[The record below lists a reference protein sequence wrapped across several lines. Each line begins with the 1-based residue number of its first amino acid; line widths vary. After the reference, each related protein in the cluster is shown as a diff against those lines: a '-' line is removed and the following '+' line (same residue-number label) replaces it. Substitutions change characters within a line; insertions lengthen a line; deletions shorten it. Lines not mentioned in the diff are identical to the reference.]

1 MWLDYVIIKLS
12 ETKTTKGEFNKG
24 ELRESSCNHRGVR
37 EGVEVSKRLKHDY
50 GGGGGELALS
60 WHKWIAFFTKS

>member
-12 ETKTTKGEFNKG
+12 ETKTTKGEFT
-24 ELRESSCNHRGVR
+24 CNHRGVR
-37 EGVEVSKRLKHDY
+37 GGVEVSKRLKHDY